1 MKKIFKTALV
11 VLLAVLFTTSCSNHK
26 AKYVFLFIGD
36 GMGFSHVALAEAY
49 LAQERGDACAQDPL
63 TFTQF
68 PVLGLATTYSASN
81 PITCSSAAGTALATG
96 TKTKNHML
104 GMDPDSLPLRSIA
117 YTLHDAGYK
126 IGIMTTVGINH
137 ATPASFYAHNVSR
150 SDYYPIGLELIESGF
165 EFFGGG
171 GFLHPTGSP
180 KLEEPLPS
188 LDSLAEA
195 AGYTFARGLD
205 EFAEKKCDKLI
216 LTRPENWDG
225 ALPFRFGAA
234 EDELNL
240 AQVVDAAIQVLE
252 KKSKGFFI
260 MAEGGLIDYAAHSNN
275 TIADIFE
282 TLDMDEAVAVAYE
295 FYKKHPKQTLIV
307 VTADH
312 ETGGVALGREKGYK
326 FDLTVFDEVQT
337 NESSNDVEEYMNT
350 KAVQQEYSE
359 RAHIGW
365 ATGSHTGAPVPVW
378 AVGAGSEQFA
388 GRQDNTDIPR
398 KICKAM
404 GVAFE

>member
-398 KICKAM
+398 SICKAM
-404 GVAFE
+404 GIKF

>member
-205 EFAEKKCDKLI
+205 EFAEKKCDKMI

-337 NESSNDVEEYMNT
+337 NESSNDVEQYMNT

-359 RAHIGW
+359 KAHIGW
-365 ATGSHTGAPVPVW
+365 ATGSHTGTPVPVW
-378 AVGAGSEQFA
+378 AIGAGSEQFA

>member
-1 MKKIFKTALV
+1 MKKTTRIITVALAIA
-11 VLLAVLFTTSCSNHK
+11 LMATGCSSNK

-49 LAQERGDACAQDPL
+49 LAQERGDACGQDPL

-68 PVLGLATTYSASN
+68 PVLGMATTFSASN

-96 TKTKNHML
+96 YKTKNHML
-104 GMDPDSLPLRSIA
+104 GMNPDSLPLKSIA
-117 YTLHDAGYK
+117 YTLHEAGYK
-126 IGIMTTVGINH
+126 IGIMTNVGINH
-137 ATPASFYAHNVSR
+137 ATPAAFYAHNVNR
-150 SDYYPIGLELIESGF
+150 SDYYPIGLELAASGF

-171 GFLHPTGSP
+171 GYLHPTGSP
-180 KLEEPLPS
+180 KLEEPLPY
-188 LDSLAEA
+188 LGDAAEA

-205 EFAEKKCDKLI
+205 EFARKKCDKII
-216 LTRPENWDG
+216 LTRQTDYEG
-225 ALPFRFGAA
+225 SLPYRFGCA

-252 KKSKGFFI
+252 KGGKGFFA

-282 TLDMDEAVAVAYE
+282 TLDMDQAVAVAYE
-295 FYKKHPKQTLIV
+295 FYKKHPKQTLIG

-312 ETGGVALGREKGYK
+312 ETGGVSLGRERGYR
-326 FDLTVFDEVQT
+326 FDLTVFDEVKT
-337 NESSNDVEEYMNT
+337 NESTNDAEQYMNT

-365 ATGSHTGAPVPVW
+365 TTGSHTGSPVPVW
-378 AVGAGSEQFA
+378 AVGAGSQLFA
-388 GRQDNTDIPR
+388 GRMDNTDIPR
-398 KICKAM
+398 KICQAM
-404 GVAFE
+404 GVDFE

>member
-1 MKKIFKTALV
+1 MKRLSRFLLAATLALV
-11 VLLAVLFTTSCSNHK
+11 AATGCESNR

-36 GMGFSHVALAEAY
+36 GMGFSHVSLTEAWK
-49 LAQERGDACAQDPL
+49 AQQRGDSCGQDPL

-68 PVLGLATTYSASN
+68 PVLGMATTYSASN

-96 TKTKNHML
+96 TKTKNRML
-104 GMDPDSLPLRSIA
+104 AMDPDSLPLKSIA

-137 ATPASFYAHNVSR
+137 ATPGVFYGHNVSR
-150 SDYYPIGLELIESGF
+150 NDYYSIGLELAQSGF

-188 LDSLAEA
+188 LDSLTEA
-195 AGYTFARGLD
+195 AGYTMARGLED
-205 EFAEKKCDKLI
+205 FARKKCDRI
-216 LTRPENWDG
+216 FLTRPTDWDG
-225 ALPFRFGAA
+225 ALPFRFGCA

-252 KKSKGFFI
+252 KESKGFFL

-275 TIADIFE
+275 TLATIFE
-282 TLDMDEAVAVAYE
+282 VLDMDQAVAVAYA

-312 ETGGVALGREKGYK
+312 ETGGVTLGRDKGYV
-326 FDLTVFDEVQT
+326 FDLTVFNEVAS
-337 NESSNDVEEYMNT
+337 NESTNDAELYMST
-350 KAVQQEYSE
+350 KAVQQEYAE

-365 ATGSHTGAPVPVW
+365 TTGGHTGGAVPVW
-378 AVGAGSEQFA
+378 AVGAGSELFA

-398 KICKAM
+398 KICRAM
-404 GVAFE
+404 GVNF

>member
-1 MKKIFKTALV
+1 MKKSTLFFSFVLTVALM
-11 VLLAVLFTTSCSNHK
+11 ATGCSSNK
-26 AKYVFLFIGD
+26 AKYVFYFIGD

-49 LAQERGDACAQDPL
+49 LAQERGDSCGQDPL

-68 PVLGLATTYSASN
+68 PVLGMATTFSASN

-96 TKTKNHML
+96 YKTKNHML
-104 GMDPDSLPLRSIA
+104 GMNPDSLPLKSIA
-117 YTLHDAGYK
+117 YKIHEAGYK
-126 IGIMTTVGINH
+126 VGIMTTVGINH
-137 ATPASFYAHNVSR
+137 ATPAAFYAHNVSR
-150 SDYYPIGLELIESGF
+150 SDYYPIGLELAESGF

-171 GFLHPTGSP
+171 GYLHPTGSP
-180 KLEEPLPS
+180 KLEEPLPY
-188 LDSLAEA
+188 LGDAALA

-205 EFAEKKCDKLI
+205 EFAEKKCDKII
-216 LTRPENWDG
+216 LTRNTDYEG
-225 ALPFRFGAA
+225 ALPYRFGCA

-252 KKSKGFFI
+252 NGSKGFFL

-275 TIADIFE
+275 TLADIFE
-282 TLDMDEAVAVAYE
+282 TLDFDKAVAVAYE

-312 ETGGVALGREKGYK
+312 ETGGVALGRDKGYR
-326 FDLTVFDEVQT
+326 FDLTVFDEVKT

-350 KAVQQEYSE
+350 KAVQEEYSE
-359 RAHIGW
+359 KAHIGW
-365 ATGSHTGAPVPVW
+365 TTGSHTGAPVPVW

-388 GRQDNTDIPR
+388 GRQDNTDLPR

-404 GVAFE
+404 GIAFE

>member
-1 MKKIFKTALV
+1 MKKSSLFVSLALTV
-11 VLLAVLFTTSCSNHK
+11 ALMATGCSSNK
-26 AKYVFLFIGD
+26 AKYVFYFIGD
-36 GMGFSHVALAEAY
+36 GMGFSHVSLAEAY

-68 PVLGLATTYSASN
+68 PVLGMATTFSASN

-96 TKTKNHML
+96 YKTKNRML
-104 GMDPDSLPLRSIA
+104 GMNPDSLPLQSIA
-117 YTLHDAGYK
+117 YKIHEAGYK
-126 IGIMTTVGINH
+126 VGIMTTVGINH
-137 ATPASFYAHNVSR
+137 ATPAAFYAHNVNR
-150 SDYYPIGLELIESGF
+150 SDYYPIGLELAESGF

-171 GFLHPTGSP
+171 GYLNPTGSV
-180 KLEEPLPS
+180 KLEESLPY
-188 LDSLAEA
+188 LGDAAEA

-205 EFAEKKCDKLI
+205 EFAQKKCDKII
-216 LTRPENWDG
+216 LTREKDYEG
-225 ALPFRFGAA
+225 ALPFRFGCG

-252 KKSKGFFI
+252 KNSKGFFL

-275 TIADIFE
+275 TIATIFE
-282 TLDMDEAVAVAYE
+282 TLDFDQAVAVAYE

-312 ETGGVALGREKGYK
+312 ETGGVTLGRERGYL

-337 NESSNDVEEYMNT
+337 NESSNDVELYMNT
-350 KAVQQEYSE
+350 EAVQKEYTE
-359 RAHIGW
+359 KARIGW
-365 ATGSHTGAPVPVW
+365 TTGGHTGGAVPVW
-378 AVGAGSEQFA
+378 AIGAGSKQFA
-388 GRQDNTDIPR
+388 GRQDNTDLPR

>member
-1 MKKIFKTALV
+1 MKKTTSILV
-11 VLLAVLFTTSCSNHK
+11 IVLAAVLMTTGCSSNK
-26 AKYVFLFIGD
+26 AKYVFYFIGD
-36 GMGFSHVALAEAY
+36 GMGFSHVSLAEAY

-68 PVLGLATTYSASN
+68 PVLGMATTYSASN

-104 GMDPDSLPLRSIA
+104 GMDPDSLPLKSIA
-117 YTLHDAGYK
+117 YTIHDAGYK
-126 IGIMTTVGINH
+126 VGIMTTVGINH
-137 ATPASFYAHNVSR
+137 ATPAAFYAHNVSR
-150 SDYYPIGLELIESGF
+150 SDYYPIGLEMIESGF

-188 LDSLAEA
+188 LDGIAEE

-205 EFAEKKCDKLI
+205 EFAQKKCDKII

-225 ALPFRFGAA
+225 ALPYRFGCA
-234 EDELNL
+234 EGELNL
-240 AQVVDAAIQVLE
+240 AQVVDAAVQVLE
-252 KKSKGFFI
+252 KGRKGFFL
-260 MAEGGLIDYAAHSNN
+260 MAEGGLIDYSAHSNN
-275 TIADIFE
+275 TLATIFE
-282 TLDMDEAVAVAYE
+282 TLDFDQAVAVAYE

-312 ETGGVALGREKGYK
+312 ETGGVSLGREKGYR
-326 FDLTVFDEVQT
+326 FDLTVLDEIET
-337 NESSNDVEEYMNT
+337 NESSNDVELYMTT
-350 KAVQQEYSE
+350 KAVQEEYSE
-359 RAHIGW
+359 KAHIGW
-365 ATGSHTGAPVPVW
+365 TTGSHTGGAVPVW
-378 AVGAGSEQFA
+378 AVGAGSQLFA

-398 KICKAM
+398 NICKAM
-404 GVAFE
+404 GIKF